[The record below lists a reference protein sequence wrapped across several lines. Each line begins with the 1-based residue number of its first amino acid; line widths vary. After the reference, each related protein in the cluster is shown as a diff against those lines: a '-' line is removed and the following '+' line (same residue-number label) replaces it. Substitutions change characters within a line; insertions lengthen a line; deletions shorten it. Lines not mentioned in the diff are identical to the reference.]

1 MLSSRYVPDGLEHAA
16 HPADEADL
24 LLKNGHAVALGL
36 SLLSLLVLLVLL
48 RLENSLNF
56 LAIEAL

>member
-1 MLSSRYVPDGLEHAA
+1 MLCSRYVPDGLEHTA

-48 RLENSLNF
+48 
-56 LAIEAL
+56 

>member
-24 LLKNGHAVALGL
+24 LLKNGHAVTLGFG
-36 SLLSLLVLLVLL
+36 LLSLLVLLVLL
-48 RLENSLNF
+48 
-56 LAIEAL
+56 